1 MSKLFRRDMFQNLL
15 PSMAQFGRK
24 TVVLQ
29 SDFPLTPRHLISLA
43 LCAQAVD
50 ILKHNLRNQHQY

>member
-1 MSKLFRRDMFQNLL
+1 MRKLFRRDMFQNLL
-15 PSMAQFGRK
+15 PSKARVGRK

-29 SDFPLTPRHLISLA
+29 SDFQLA

-50 ILKHNLRNQHQY
+50 ILKHNLCNLHQY